1 MSKVSKTAT
10 SGILRPIM
18 VEQPL
23 VGHLEELRRR
33 LIVAGSAWLV
43 GMLVCYA
50 FAQQLFQFVSEP
62 LRQALPV
69 GSSLVFIQATEP
81 FFTYLKLAAMAGLL
95 LSLPVIFWQMWAF
108 VSPGLYQR
116 EQRLAVPFV
125 LASCACFGVGTW
137 FGFGYVFPLIF
148 RFLISYGTDVGNISA
163 MLSMGGYL
171 SLSCRLLLAFGLIFE
186 LPIII
191 FFLTRLGLVD
201 HVWLARHRRMTLLL
215 AFVIGAILTPPD
227 IISQV
232 AIAGPFLILYE
243 VGILVAR
250 LGARRD
256 EGATC
261 EEAGEE

>member
-1 MSKVSKTAT
+1 MTKASETAMSRCLPPT
-10 SGILRPIM
+10 M

-33 LIVAGSAWLV
+33 LIVAGGAWLV
-43 GMLVCYA
+43 SALVCYS
-50 FAQQLFQFVSEP
+50 FAQQLFQAVSAP
-62 LRQALPV
+62 LRQALPA

-81 FFTYLKLAAMAGLL
+81 FFTYVKLSAMAGLL
-95 LSLPVIFWQMWAF
+95 VSLPVIFWQIWAF
-108 VSPGLYQR
+108 VAPGLYRR

-137 FGFGYVFPLIF
+137 FGFGYVFPLVF
-148 RFLISYGTDVGNISA
+148 RFLVSYGTDVGNISA
-163 MLSMGGYL
+163 MLSMGAYL

-201 HVWLARHRRMTLLL
+201 HVMLAHHRRLIFLV
-215 AFVIGAILTPPD
+215 AFVVGAILTPPD

-232 AIAGPFLILYE
+232 SVAVPFLVLYE
-243 VGILVAR
+243 IGILVSR
-250 LGARRD
+250 FGARRNRVVPS
-256 EGATC
+256 
-261 EEAGEE
+261 EEAGGE

>member
-1 MSKVSKTAT
+1 MT
-10 SGILRPIM
+10 SVLPPPM
-18 VEQPL
+18 VDQPL

-43 GMLVCYA
+43 GMLACYA
-50 FAQQLFQFVSEP
+50 FAQQLFQLVSEP
-62 LRQALPV
+62 LRQALPA

-81 FFTYLKLAAMAGLL
+81 FFTYVKLAAMAGLL
-95 LSLPVIFWQMWAF
+95 LSLPVIFYQIWAF
-108 VSPGLYQR
+108 VAPGLYRR

-125 LASCACFGVGTW
+125 LASCACFGIGTW

-148 RFLISYGTDVGNISA
+148 RFLVSYGTDVGNISA
-163 MLSMGGYL
+163 MLSMGAYL

-201 HVWLARHRRMTLLL
+201 HLWLARHRRMMLLL
-215 AFVIGAILTPPD
+215 AFVTGAILTPPD
-227 IISQV
+227 VISQV
-232 AIAGPFLILYE
+232 AIAGPFLVLYE

-250 LGARRD
+250 FGARRD
-256 EGATC
+256 GGASCGET
-261 EEAGEE
+261 GEE